1 MIVTVTDSVI
11 APFIMNT
18 ILKFCFEHLAV
29 SQKRNKHS
37 VTNRH
42 PVSNKPPPLWDS
54 ISGFLKTLPGCCVF
68 IHTQSENSQ
77 SENYTSNIFL
87 SIGQEGISTAIFE
100 TLSYAMNLL
109 LLNQASNIN
118 VSGRLSD
125 LCLVLFIIPK
135 PIQLRPGWL
144 MFLPMICGKH

>member
-1 MIVTVTDSVI
+1 MLTEQSPDDCYCHRFCY
-11 APFIMNT
+11 APLVMNT

-125 LCLVLFIIPK
+125 LCLVLFT
-135 PIQLRPGWL
+135 
-144 MFLPMICGKH
+144 